1 MWNNLEFTVEC
12 CHYPTNC
19 CQWGSIFF
27 FFWLLPSGLGLHYHF
42 PVPVISSDWSLPSRS
57 SHIQFTLPRALHCVY
72 IYIQE
77 HSNHNPSPTL
87 CLYYSAYS
95 RPSRETN
102 LSVGKSFK
110 SGGWTVQH
118 GHCYSR
124 VERVPEVSEAV
135 ICELRGWTNWE
146 CPNWCSAAH
155 RYAKVENTTLLWKNF

>member
-1 MWNNLEFTVEC
+1 MMLVKDIFLSESKMWNNLEFTVWVLSF
-12 CHYPTNC
+12 PPNR
-19 CQWGSIFF
+19 CQGGSIFF
-27 FFWLLPSGLGLHYHF
+27 LFWLLPSGSGLHYHF
-42 PVPVISSDWSLPSRS
+42 PVSVISSDWSLPSRS

-95 RPSRETN
+95 RPSLETN
-102 LSVGKSFK
+102 LSVGKSSK

-124 VERVPEVSEAV
+124 VESSRRVRS
-135 ICELRGWTNWE
+135 
-146 CPNWCSAAH
+146 SH
-155 RYAKVENTTLLWKNF
+155 LWIKGLG

>member
-1 MWNNLEFTVEC
+1 MKQSGIHCWVLSLPNQLLPMGVHLLFLLTTPLWVGPSLPLSC
-12 CHYPTNC
+12 ACY
-19 CQWGSIFF
+19 I
-27 FFWLLPSGLGLHYHF
+27 FWL
-42 PVPVISSDWSLPSRS
+42 VSLPSRS